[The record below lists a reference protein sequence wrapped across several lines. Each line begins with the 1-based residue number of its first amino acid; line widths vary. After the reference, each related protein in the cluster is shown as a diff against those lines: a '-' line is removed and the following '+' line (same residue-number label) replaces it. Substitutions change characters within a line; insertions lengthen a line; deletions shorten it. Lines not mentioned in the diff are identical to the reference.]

1 LKGHTEVVRA
11 LLAAGADVNAA
22 ESGDKVN
29 SLMAAAAHGDLETVR
44 ALIEGKAD
52 LNAKTSNGNTALM
65 LATAAG
71 HQDVVQLLKSAGA
84 Q

>member
-1 LKGHTEVVRA
+1 
-11 LLAAGADVNAA
+11 
-22 ESGDKVN
+22 
-29 SLMAAAAHGDLETVR
+29 MAAAAHGDLETVR

-52 LNAKTSNGNTALM
+52 LNAKTSNGKTALM

-71 HQDVVQLLKSAGA
+71 HQDVVQLLKSTGA